1 VPERKLQYSAK
12 KYDNCLRSPI
22 DTIFLKNTLLRSQEN
37 SNNQYDKFFRI
48 HMLNIKL
55 LKENYLMLNFLS
67 DGDII
72 VLLDHVHRASQRI
85 NMSMEEILRL
95 IDEEIQREM
104 PHV

>member
-1 VPERKLQYSAK
+1 MTS
-12 KYDNCLRSPI
+12 
-22 DTIFLKNTLLRSQEN
+22 FLGF
-37 SNNQYDKFFRI
+37 Y
-48 HMLNIKL
+48 MLNIQW

-72 VLLDHVHRASQRI
+72 VLMDHVHRASQRS
-85 NMSMEEILRL
+85 NMSMEEILQL